1 VNASMAAQAVA
12 RKMIQLGI
20 KDVNSFSI
28 LYDQKTMRFA
38 KMLVIVFVVLASL
51 PLNLIYRS
59 RQRYFTDHVGLS
71 VEMVC
76 FNLLVNAL
84 FLTLVVNL
92 FHLGHLVDETVLTA
106 IFLTT
111 NIYFLFRSSYTFYD
125 QRGVGLL
132 VKSLLMLVVLKVA
145 LEAYRALLFYI
156 TMTSL

>member
-1 VNASMAAQAVA
+1 
-12 RKMIQLGI
+12 
-20 KDVNSFSI
+20 
-28 LYDQKTMRFA
+28 
-38 KMLVIVFVVLASL
+38 
-51 PLNLIYRS
+51 
-59 RQRYFTDHVGLS
+59 
-71 VEMVC
+71 MVC
-76 FNLLVNAL
+76 FNFLVNAL

-156 TMTSL
+156 TMASL